1 MPGTWKCYVI
11 RSDVDGDDGDDDD
24 DGDDNNGSDN
34 GGNSLPTSI
43 PNILQSTAKSHLAQ
57 NVSSAM
63 ADKSWLIT
71 FLFRVLHT
79 RRSSSV

>member
-1 MPGTWKCYVI
+1 MWKCYVI
-11 RSDVDGDDGDDDD
+11 RSDVDGDDGDNDD
-24 DGDDNNGSDN
+24 DGDNNGGDN
-34 GGNSLPTSI
+34 GDNFLPTSI
-43 PNILQSTAKSHLAQ
+43 PNILQSTTESHLAQ
-57 NVSSAM
+57 NVSSAT

>member
-1 MPGTWKCYVI
+1 MWKCYVI

-24 DGDDNNGSDN
+24 GDNNGGDN
-34 GGNSLPTSI
+34 GDNSLPTSI
-43 PNILQSTAKSHLAQ
+43 PNVLQSTTKSHLAQ
-57 NVSSAM
+57 NVSSAT

-79 RRSSSV
+79 RRSSV